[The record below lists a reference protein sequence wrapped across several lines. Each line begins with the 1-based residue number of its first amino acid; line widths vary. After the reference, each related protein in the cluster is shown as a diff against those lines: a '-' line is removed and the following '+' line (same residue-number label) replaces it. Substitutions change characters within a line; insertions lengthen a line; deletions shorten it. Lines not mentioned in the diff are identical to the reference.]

1 MDQDLGITVSY
12 MMNKMLNTVV
22 GDSRGG
28 NIGIA
33 AVTALFS

>member
-12 MMNKMLNTVV
+12 MMNKMLQTVV

-28 NIGIA
+28 DIGVA